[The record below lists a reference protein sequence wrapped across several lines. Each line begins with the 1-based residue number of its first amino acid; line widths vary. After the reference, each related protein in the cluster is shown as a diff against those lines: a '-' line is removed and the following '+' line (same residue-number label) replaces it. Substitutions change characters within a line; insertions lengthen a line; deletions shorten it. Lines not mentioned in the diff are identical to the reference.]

1 MIAYMDGLVL
11 RRSWMNLGLGQAAR
25 GGGRLV
31 GLCAGL
37 ATAILAWPGQAWPD
51 EIQTD
56 PTNSPAIT
64 SITPGTE
71 RASPESPMHVTVQ
84 RMEAT
89 QQQIVLTSGRSAV
102 IDLSEP
108 LARAQVADPSVV
120 EVAVLSPRQVLV
132 SSKAVGFTQII
143 LWDQNDRQVI
153 MPVVVELDLVELVSA
168 IRNAAPGSAV
178 EVRAVKDTVV
188 LTGAVPDVDTAS
200 RITDLAKVF
209 SPKVQNQLKVG
220 GVHQVL
226 LRCTVAEVNK
236 RATRQLGI
244 NGWIAGDNVRDMF
257 AVNQLDQINPV
268 NIGAG
273 PTGNIIQNGG
283 LLFATDK
290 DGLPLT
296 ATPTLSV
303 GFPRLQMQ
311 LFFQA
316 LRENTLLRVLAEPNL
331 VALSGQEA
339 WFQAGGSYP
348 YPLPQGIG
356 TTPSVDFQ
364 EYGIILKFTPTVIG
378 NQMIRLHVQPTVSE
392 PDYTTAVTFAGT
404 TVPGLRVRTAETTI
418 ELAGGTTIAIAGLL
432 SEEAR
437 ASSKK
442 VPGLGDVP
450 VLGALFSS
458 VNYQKNLTELVI
470 LVTPELVSS
479 LQPDQVAAVPGQFM
493 RDPNDW
499 ELFGLGMVEGKPMDE
514 EPNDDAALE
523 TQTPPKFRKFRSPPH
538 QMSLH
543 GPWGPA
549 EEAETIQ

>member
-1 MIAYMDGLVL
+1 MIAYTDGSVM
-11 RRSWMNLGLGQAAR
+11 RRSRTNISLGQAAP
-25 GGGRLV
+25 GRDRLAGVCAVLV
-31 GLCAGL
+31 
-37 ATAILAWPGQAWPD
+37 ATILVWPGQARAD
-51 EIQTD
+51 D
-56 PTNSPAIT
+56 PGEAPTAASPTAIV
-64 SITPGTE
+64 TPGPAQAAVGST
-71 RASPESPMHVTVQ
+71 MNITVQ
-84 RMEAT
+84 RMDAA

-102 IDLSEP
+102 VDLSEP
-108 LARAQVADPSVV
+108 LTRAQVADPSVV
-120 EVAVLSPRQVLV
+120 EVAVLSPQQVLV
-132 SSKAVGFTQII
+132 TSKAVGYTQMI
-143 LWDQNDRQVI
+143 LWDESGGQVI
-153 MPVVVELDLVELVSA
+153 MPIVVELDLVELVSA
-168 IRNAAPGSAV
+168 IRNLAPSAAV
-178 EVRAVKDTVV
+178 EVRALKDTVL
-188 LTGAVPDVDTAS
+188 LTGTVPDVDMAS
-200 RITDLAKVF
+200 RIVELAKVF
-209 SPKVQNQLKVG
+209 SPKVQNQLKVA

-236 RATRQLGI
+236 LAARQLGI

-257 AVNQLDQINPV
+257 AVNQIDQINPV
-268 NIGAG
+268 NIGGG
-273 PTGNIIQNGG
+273 PTGNIIQDGG
-283 LLFATDK
+283 VLFATDRE
-290 DGLPLT
+290 GLALT

-303 GFPRLQMQ
+303 GFPRVQMQ

-331 VALSGQEA
+331 VALSGQDA

-364 EYGIILKFTPTVIG
+364 EYGIILKFTATVVG

-392 PDYTTAVTFAGT
+392 PDYSTAVTFAGT

-418 ELAGGTTIAIAGLL
+418 ELASGTTIAMAGLL
-432 SEEAR
+432 SEQAR
-437 ASSKK
+437 ASSRK

-458 VNYQKNLTELVI
+458 VAYQRNLTELVI

-479 LQPDQVAAVPGQFM
+479 MQPDQVAAVPGQFM

-499 ELFGLGMVEGKPMDE
+499 ELFGLGMVEGQPMTE
-514 EPNDDAALE
+514 EPDDDGALE
-523 TQTPPKFRKFRSPPH
+523 TRTSPKFRKFRSPPH

-549 EEAETIQ
+549 EAAETMQ